1 MTNIPVSKRPSAI
14 ELGFV
19 AALTKKKIRWNTRR
33 QFSYTNYVGKTKY
46 IKPDICIDKLRLAIE
61 IDGQQHFE
69 AEQQRIDALRDGTIR
84 SQGYEVLRITTQEL
98 NNQTRFHEIVDELAN
113 LYHEGDEAEFSTNQP
128 VEEAI
133 HSFKPVEDDRSSV
146 GPPKVGEEFYVT
158 IEAVGENGDGIAK
171 RNGFVLF
178 IPGAKEGQ
186 QVCVRVT
193 KVLRTIGFAKNINV
207 ADDESSSTKKSFVSK
222 LFGLFR

>member
-84 SQGYEVLRITTQEL
+84 SQG
-98 NNQTRFHEIVDELAN
+98 
-113 LYHEGDEAEFSTNQP
+113 
-128 VEEAI
+128 
-133 HSFKPVEDDRSSV
+133 
-146 GPPKVGEEFYVT
+146 
-158 IEAVGENGDGIAK
+158 
-171 RNGFVLF
+171 
-178 IPGAKEGQ
+178 
-186 QVCVRVT
+186 
-193 KVLRTIGFAKNINV
+193 
-207 ADDESSSTKKSFVSK
+207 
-222 LFGLFR
+222 